1 MPIQSCALPDGGS
14 GFKWG
19 ASGHCYPNR
28 SDVEKQA
35 EAAYANGYAGDT
47 FALDRNPENRIKDID
62 GHLHVKESNIS
73 KANVCPYR
81 GEEIPNYRRLG
92 LEPDRIYQLLRDP
105 AELEKAAPTF
115 NGKPLLIIHK
125 ATSAADHPRQLT
137 VGAVKNSHWEA
148 PYIKAELDVWDGE
161 GISGIEDETQ
171 KELSS
176 GYRYKCVLE
185 PGIYEGLH
193 FDGKMVDIVGN
204 HVALVTEGRA
214 GSDVVVGDSAENLQM
229 NKIVLTRKAAV
240 INGAL
245 LALVSPKMAAD
256 KKIDF
261 GPVLKGITHKNFK
274 EKRTELLASI
284 ATLAKPLL
292 AKDASIES
300 KDLEK
305 ILDIMEMVQ
314 PSEGV
319 DTDPNSG
326 LPMSALPVKKVEDED
341 LEDEGTMDEG
351 PIREYAKSKGWAD
364 DDVTEML
371 GMMKPKKAEDAE
383 ESEEEKKAREK
394 KEAEAKAAKDKGAKD
409 EPPPFKGRPNPGG
422 KIDDSAKDKDMVTTK
437 AMDAALKAMAATTE
451 KRVLETQRGIRA
463 AETECRPYIG
473 ATIAMDS
480 ATCAEDVYRTT
491 LVALGEDEAAMK
503 DLPLVALKSILKH
516 IPKPGEKKPTTP
528 HIAMDAA
535 AASGFAGRYPDAM
548 KIDIRA

>member
-28 SDVEKQA
+28 SDAEKQA

-185 PGIYEGLH
+185 PGI
-193 FDGKMVDIVGN
+193 
-204 HVALVTEGRA
+204 
-214 GSDVVVGDSAENLQM
+214 
-229 NKIVLTRKAAV
+229 
-240 INGAL
+240 
-245 LALVSPKMAAD
+245 
-256 KKIDF
+256 
-261 GPVLKGITHKNFK
+261 
-274 EKRTELLASI
+274 
-284 ATLAKPLL
+284 
-292 AKDASIES
+292 
-300 KDLEK
+300 
-305 ILDIMEMVQ
+305 
-314 PSEGV
+314 
-319 DTDPNSG
+319 
-326 LPMSALPVKKVEDED
+326 
-341 LEDEGTMDEG
+341 
-351 PIREYAKSKGWAD
+351 
-364 DDVTEML
+364 
-371 GMMKPKKAEDAE
+371 
-383 ESEEEKKAREK
+383 
-394 KEAEAKAAKDKGAKD
+394 
-409 EPPPFKGRPNPGG
+409 
-422 KIDDSAKDKDMVTTK
+422 
-437 AMDAALKAMAATTE
+437 
-451 KRVLETQRGIRA
+451 
-463 AETECRPYIG
+463 
-473 ATIAMDS
+473 
-480 ATCAEDVYRTT
+480 
-491 LVALGEDEAAMK
+491 
-503 DLPLVALKSILKH
+503 
-516 IPKPGEKKPTTP
+516 
-528 HIAMDAA
+528 
-535 AASGFAGRYPDAM
+535 
-548 KIDIRA
+548 